1 MQTNTYQFTRPLPVT
16 LNIRGIERFT
26 LTSVLISLDMIMV
39 LFGFLLAYVF
49 RFEALLSGL
58 FYRHEVPP
66 LNFYQGLMY
75 FLVPLWIAVFATF
88 GLYNPKNLFNGMREY
103 TRVFNACT
111 LGIVLIIFFTFFDP
125 DITIARGWVILSW
138 LGVTISVETARF
150 LVRRIVQFL
159 RSAKGIFVTNVLI
172 VGANEEG
179 QAIAQQLHDNP
190 KAGIAVVGFVD
201 DTPRAN
207 KELPAGIPLLGGL
220 DCLQDLT
227 TKYGI
232 QEIIVASTALTREKL
247 LDLFQTFGHENVVL
261 QLSSGVYELL
271 TTGVEVREVGNVPLL
286 TVNKVRLA
294 GMDVVL
300 KWLLDKII
308 AGLAIALGLPLM
320 ALIALAVSLDSP
332 GPIFYRRRVIGV
344 GGKLFDAFKF
354 RTMHIDADARL
365 ARDPELRRQFEQN
378 YKLKNDP
385 RVTRIGSILRRFS
398 LDELPQLFNV
408 VLGQMSLVGPR
419 MITEPER
426 ARYGKWGM
434 NLSTVKP
441 GLTGLWQVSGRS
453 DVGYDERVK
462 LDMHYI
468 RNYSIWFDLYLLYQ
482 TIPAVLKKRGAY

>member
-138 LGVTISVETARF
+138 LGVTISVEAARF
-150 LVRRIVQFL
+150 SVRRIVQFL

-385 RVTRIGSILRRFS
+385 RVTRVGSILRRFS